1 MQKDVRVMN
10 KIVLEFGLLVFSLSL
25 IFFSQL
31 GLGIGQ
37 TILRAFVI
45 FAVVTTMAGILALTF
60 IRAIN
65 KASEEK
71 GRRQADNLLGNE
83 NDE

>member
-1 MQKDVRVMN
+1 MKKDVRVMN

-37 TILRAFVI
+37 TFLRSFVI